1 MADSR
6 NSSMKSIQRRLI
18 LILVRAFL
26 VVAALG
32 MFALIG
38 FTIFQINRNTRN
50 NPFYRDPNGI
60 ILEAYYMGRGS
71 WDGIEQVIDPISNPN
86 SGLLSGDWQRSILLD
101 QYGNVIMYYGKYPTD
116 QDKTKINIPVEIESM
131 TLTANGQIIGRL
143 ITEKRPLPQPI
154 RRTLGVMN
162 PTILVAILLTLLT
175 VLIGVLLMRRVV
187 NPLSEVIAAAERVS
201 TGDFSTRIT
210 LRKSK
215 DDLYALG
222 EHFNKMTETLERN
235 DQERKSM
242 LADIA
247 HELRTPLS
255 VLRGK
260 LEGILDGVYPPNE
273 TNIAQALE
281 ESYILE
287 RLVDDLRLLTLAE
300 NRQLHFEMTDTNL
313 VSLLQKAIGV
323 FTPQATQRNVT
334 LQLESS
340 DSEVMA
346 RVDPQRM
353 EQIIG
358 NLIGNALRYIP
369 EGGSIRLFA
378 EAVTDQVR
386 VRVIDNGPGVKEE
399 DLPYIFDRFW
409 RGDKSRARVS
419 GGAGL
424 GLAICKQL
432 VEGQGGS
439 IKAANLPEGGLEVT
453 IEIPR
458 RELKN

>member
-1 MADSR
+1 
-6 NSSMKSIQRRLI
+6 MKSIQRRLI

-26 VVAALG
+26 VVVAVG

-38 FTIFQINRNTRN
+38 FTIFQINRNTRD

-86 SGLLSGDWQRSILLD
+86 SGFLSADWQRSILLD
-101 QYGNVIMYYGKYPTD
+101 QDGDIIMYYGKYPAAHDMT
-116 QDKTKINIPVEIESM
+116 TMHLPVEIESM
-131 TLTANGQIIGRL
+131 TLSANGEVIGRL

-154 RRTLGVMN
+154 RRTLGVLN
-162 PTILVAILLTLLT
+162 PTILVAILLTMLT

-201 TGDFSTRIT
+201 SGDFSTRIT
-210 LRKSK
+210 LRESK

-222 EHFNKMTETLERN
+222 EHFNRMTETLERN
-235 DQERKSM
+235 DLERKSM

-300 NRQLHFEMTDTNL
+300 NRQLHFEKTDTNL
-313 VSLLQKAIGV
+313 VGLLQKAISV
-323 FTPQATQRNVT
+323 FTPQADIKNISFSLDTQEDDVKAN
-334 LQLESS
+334 
-340 DSEVMA
+340 
-346 RVDPQRM
+346 VDPQRM
-353 EQIIG
+353 EQVIG
-358 NLIGNALRYIP
+358 NLIGNALRYVP
-369 EGGSIRLFA
+369 EGGVIRLSSEELA
-378 EAVTDQVR
+378 GQVR
-386 VRVIDNGPGVKEE
+386 IRVIDNGPGIKEE

-409 RGDKSRARVS
+409 RGEKSRARAS

-432 VEGQGGS
+432 VEGQRGN
-439 IKAANLPEGGLEVT
+439 INARNLPEGGLEIT
-453 IEIPR
+453 IEIPKLD
-458 RELKN
+458 E